1 MKPILL
7 IILVVAS
14 CHRSTE
20 RNEYNAKKIEPYV
33 IEVSSTPDSIYTV
46 TGRLNGSIHY
56 ERISTYASDTSL
68 MIDEAKGYI
77 FATMDEERRNY
88 SEILNSHSVYDL
100 FRD

>member
-7 IILVVAS
+7 IILVVAT
-14 CHRSTE
+14 CHNSH
-20 RNEYNAKKIEPYV
+20 EYNAPVKESYK
-33 IEVSSTPDSIYTV
+33 IEVSTTPDSIYTV

-56 ERISTYASDTSL
+56 ERISIYASDTSL

-100 FRD
+100 FKD